1 MLLTDGFSYAET
13 MDEIET
19 YFYPEHDESPFDYDE
34 DVSEDGVSYVTEAMA
49 SQSAVVA
56 PLNVGQQPPPVHPA
70 WRASY
75 VMSEIRPGE
84 VPSSVNRR

>member
-1 MLLTDGFSYAET
+1 VVAASAHDSPAVSAANEQLQAEAET
-13 MDEIET
+13 GPRPPS
-19 YFYPEHDESPFDYDE
+19 Y
-34 DVSEDGVSYVTEAMA
+34 VSEDGVSYVTEAMA